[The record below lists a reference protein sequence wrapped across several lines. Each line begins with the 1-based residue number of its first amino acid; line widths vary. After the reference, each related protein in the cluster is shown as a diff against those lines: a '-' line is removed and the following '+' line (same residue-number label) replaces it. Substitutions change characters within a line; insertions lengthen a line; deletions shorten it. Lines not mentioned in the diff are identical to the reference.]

1 MSESTAAT
9 NNGRVPTN
17 DAKAAFDVPTLLSRN
32 WAFISADVQ
41 SKLDGVT
48 ILLAGVGLASRIATL
63 GMRTGF
69 RRFILADGDS
79 VELSNLNRQSFTL
92 RQVGC
97 NKAESAAEGLRAI
110 RPDAVIETIPSFLDT
125 DSLKPPLAKADFVI
139 NSIDFDN
146 PAFFA
151 LNRLAREQGKTV
163 LMPLNL
169 GWGGALIVFTPD
181 GPSLESYLGLPEDAL
196 APADKIAGL
205 MVQRTLS
212 AANDGIPPYLATT
225 LDDFVTNGQSWPN
238 QPQLGVAASLTA
250 AMSVR
255 AIVALVAGEP
265 LRVAP
270 AVNHVDLRVALEPA
284 RGERSAAAIRHRQKS
299 ERYPMLLEPVA
310 AHGALFERTRPTGL
324 RVRGLRHGDLTD
336 EMRVAITAFR
346 LDQYALHGLYQAD
359 LIADRASAD
368 GDPSFN
374 RLANDAIHVVAITGK
389 GEMLSYACIE
399 GPVPGSGAP
408 PRKGVF
414 SFGRPQT
421 IGDQNRPLFPTELEL
436 FGPQAFGSL
445 PDVARLPMPAVRE
458 LTRIT
463 RNRATTNSL
472 AGLAVLEVV
481 HALASLV
488 MDSRL
493 DIRLALGC
501 ASEDARRVIYAARI
515 PALFAP
521 YMPYALPQSVDGSA
535 YWAEPGIAKGAFW
548 PFLIAPDDLRAV
560 SGPLQRLDQALSSS
574 PDTVRDA
581 VERALALTPQ
591 PTPRAFARSAHAA
604 STLWTSDPFFPVR
617 RQVAH

>member
-1 MSESTAAT
+1 MSEFTVAT
-9 NNGRVPTN
+9 NDGRLATK
-17 DAKAAFDVPTLLSRN
+17 DAKAAFDAPTLLSRN
-32 WAFISADVQ
+32 WAFISADIQ
-41 SKLDGVT
+41 AKLDGVT
-48 ILLAGVGLASRIATL
+48 ILLAGVGLASRIATV

-92 RQVGC
+92 GQVGH
-97 NKAESAAEGLRAI
+97 NKAEAAAEGLRAI
-110 RPDAVIETIPSFLDT
+110 RPDAVIETIPAFLDT
-125 DSLKPPLAKADFVI
+125 ESLKAPLAKADFVI

-146 PAFFA
+146 PALFA
-151 LNRLAREQGKTV
+151 LNRLAREQGKTA

-169 GWGGALIVFTPD
+169 GWGGAVVVFTPD
-181 GPSLESYLGLPEDAL
+181 APSLESYLGLPEDASTSM
-196 APADKIAGL
+196 DRIAGL

-212 AANDGIPPYLATT
+212 AAKGGVPPYLATT
-225 LDDFVTNGQSWPN
+225 LSDFVTNGQNWPN
-238 QPQLGVAASLTA
+238 QPQLGVAAALTA

-284 RGERSAAAIRHRQKS
+284 AGERSAAVIRQRQKR
-299 ERYPMLLEPVA
+299 ERYPALLEPVA
-310 AHGALFERTRPTGL
+310 GSGALFERTRPTGL

-359 LIADRASAD
+359 LLADRASAD
-368 GDPSFN
+368 VDPSFN
-374 RLANDAIHVVAITGK
+374 RLASDTVHVVAITGD

-399 GPVPGSGAP
+399 GPVLGSGEP

-414 SFGRPQT
+414 SFGRPRT
-421 IGDQNRPLFPTELEL
+421 IGDEHRPLFPTELEL
-436 FGPQAFGSL
+436 FGPKTFGSL
-445 PDVARLPMPAVRE
+445 PDIARLPISTVRE

-481 HALASLV
+481 HALASLI
-488 MDSRL
+488 MDSRSG
-493 DIRLALGC
+493 IRLALGC
-501 ASEDARRVIYAARI
+501 ASEDARRVIYSARI

-521 YMPYALPQSVDGSA
+521 NTPYALPQSVNGSA
-535 YWAEPGIAKGAFW
+535 YWAEPGIAEGAFW
-548 PFLIAPDDLRAV
+548 PFLIAADDLRAV
-560 SGPLQRLDQALSSS
+560 SGPLQRLDQALGSS
-574 PDTVRDA
+574 PELVRGT
-581 VERALALTPQ
+581 VERTLALTSQ
-591 PTPRAFARSAHAA
+591 PAPRAFTRSVQAV

-617 RQVAH
+617 RRVAH